1 MLIDPK
7 SIRHY
12 RLCAHHLDKK
22 IPPESIL
29 EAAGACGLQNSPPG
43 AWETALFNRL
53 EGYPLQELR
62 ESLYARKILLQAWS
76 YRGIPVVFPTDES
89 SVFLSSLIARQGEE
103 PWIYTRGITAAL
115 DFLGMPLDALL
126 PLVRKAAAALDNQ
139 VVKSKESLDRML
151 AEIVRRDL
159 PPEKKALW
167 DAPSLYGSPDRQTM
181 GGAVVSFLLR
191 PCSFYSL
198 VVFGERQADSPT
210 FTSFRNWTGHE
221 PVWRPEAEK
230 ALVRKFLHC
239 YGPATRSSFVN
250 WLGASPRQAAR
261 LWDGVAEEMEPI
273 QTASGTG
280 YILSAD
286 RERLLSAPG
295 CGERLIL
302 LGAHDPYLDMRDRDV
317 ILDQRPLHKS
327 VWKTVANPGVILRD
341 GRIVGIW
348 KAKTLT
354 ENMEISITLWESL
367 SAAEQ
372 RRLADLAEE
381 YAAFRLLSLRK
392 CAVESP

>member
-53 EGYPLQELR
+53 EGCPLQELR

-76 YRGIPVVFPTDES
+76 YRGVPVVFPTDES

-221 PVWRPEAEK
+221 PVLAAGGGKGAGPEISALLRPRHPVLLRELARS
-230 ALVRKFLHC
+230 L
-239 YGPATRSSFVN
+239 PAAGRQT
-250 WLGASPRQAAR
+250 LGRRRGGNGAHP
-261 LWDGVAEEMEPI
+261 D
-273 QTASGTG
+273 
-280 YILSAD
+280 
-286 RERLLSAPG
+286 
-295 CGERLIL
+295 GERNRLHTV
-302 LGAHDPYLDMRDRDV
+302 GG
-317 ILDQRPLHKS
+317 QRTPPVGSRLRR
-327 VWKTVANPGVILRD
+327 TVDFV
-341 GRIVGIW
+341 GR
-348 KAKTLT
+348 
-354 ENMEISITLWESL
+354 
-367 SAAEQ
+367 
-372 RRLADLAEE
+372 
-381 YAAFRLLSLRK
+381 
-392 CAVESP
+392 P